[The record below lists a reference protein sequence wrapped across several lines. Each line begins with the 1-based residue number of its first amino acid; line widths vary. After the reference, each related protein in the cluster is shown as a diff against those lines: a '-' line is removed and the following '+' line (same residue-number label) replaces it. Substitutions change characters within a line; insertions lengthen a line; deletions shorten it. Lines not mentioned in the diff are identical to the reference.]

1 MLINWRQNAAMG
13 LFAVPL
19 GLRAQQVYDSLPRLA
34 WSVVEG
40 PFPSLSII
48 VPARNESANL
58 RRLLPTL
65 TALEYPGEVEI
76 IVVDDGSTDDTGD
89 IARSFGA
96 RVIRLDGLPFG
107 WLGKPHACHKGA
119 LAARGEWLLF
129 TDADTAHAPDGP
141 AQAVRTAMARG
152 WDGLSLFLDQQSF
165 GLIDRLTLDVAY
177 AGLFAGLQ
185 RDAGILNGQYIL
197 LRREVYERTGGF
209 GSVKDE
215 MIEDVALGAVLRRE
229 GFETPMMR
237 GENAAK
243 VYMYADTRQ
252 MWHGMA
258 RLASGSMQ
266 HIGLRS
272 LITMLFVTAQ
282 VTPLMTVLGVLTG
295 KVHPRWLLLS
305 WGAASLGMLPWTARR
320 GRPWLALLGPVGGGV
335 VFAASLWGM
344 ARKVVGGGIHWRGR
358 RV

>member
-13 LFAVPL
+13 LFAIPL
-19 GLRAQQVYDSLPRLA
+19 GLRARQVYDSLPRLA

-40 PFPSLSII
+40 PFPALSII

-65 TALEYPGEVEI
+65 TALEYPGDVEI
-76 IVVDDGSTDDTGD
+76 IVVDDGSTDDSGD

-119 LAARGEWLLF
+119 MAARGEWLLF

-141 AQAVRTAMARG
+141 AQAVRTAMERG

-177 AGLFAGLQ
+177 AGLFAGLR
-185 RDAGILNGQYIL
+185 RDAGMLNGQYIL
-197 LRREVYERTGGF
+197 LRRDVYERSGGF
-209 GSVKDE
+209 GSVKGE
-215 MIEDVALGAVLRRE
+215 MIEDVALGGVLRQA
-229 GFETPMMR
+229 GYQTPIMR

-252 MWHGMA
+252 MWDGMA
-258 RLASGSMQ
+258 RLASGSMG

-282 VTPLMTVLGVLTG
+282 VTPLMTVVGVLTG

-305 WGAASLGMLPWTARR
+305 WGAASLGMLPWSQRR
-320 GRPWLALLGPVGGGV
+320 GQARLALLGPVGGGI
-335 VFAASLWGM
+335 VFAASLWGI
-344 ARKVVGGGIHWRGR
+344 ARKVLGRGLHWRGR
-358 RV
+358 QV